1 MTRRQELD
9 RHLVVLTEV
18 KGILGA
24 MKNLAMVEI
33 RKLAR
38 MRAAHHLVVETVRA
52 ALADFLAFHP
62 ALRPAPAAGDALVL
76 LAGSERGFCG
86 NFNEMLLEAANR
98 FAERR
103 EGGPPSWFAI
113 GTKLASRLEGH
124 PRLIESLPGPNA
136 AEEVVNVLNG
146 VLTSVMALR
155 AKRGGFAGISL
166 WVAFHD
172 PEQGSV
178 RMEEL
183 TAFPAPAAPPGHAS
197 RPYVRIEP
205 ARLLGELIE
214 HYLFSALTRAFYASL
229 TSENRFRLAH
239 MENATRRVE
248 NRLAEMTM
256 RRNILRQEEI
266 TQEVASILLSAE
278 SFTPQPR

>member
-1 MTRRQELD
+1 MTQRRELEH
-9 RHLVVLTEV
+9 HLGVLSEV

-38 MRAAHHLVVETVRA
+38 MRAAQHLVVETIRA
-52 ALADFLAFHP
+52 AMADFLAFHP
-62 ALRPAPAAGDALVL
+62 ELRPAPAAGDALVL

-86 NFNEMLLEAANR
+86 NFNELILKE
-98 FAERR
+98 AERFSGQR
-103 EGGPPSWFAI
+103 GEGRVSWIAV
-113 GTKLASRLEGH
+113 GAKLGSRLEGQ
-124 PRLIESLPGPNA
+124 PRLIESLSGPNA
-136 AEEVVNVLNG
+136 AEEVVSVLNG
-146 VLTSVMALR
+146 VLTTVTGLR
-155 AKRGGFAGISL
+155 AKRGGFAETSL
-166 WVAFHD
+166 WVTFHD
-172 PEQGSV
+172 PEQGVV
-178 RMEEL
+178 RSEEL

-197 RPYVRIEP
+197 RPVLRMEP

-214 HYLFSALTRAFYASL
+214 HRLFSVLTRAFYASL

-248 NRLAEMTM
+248 TRVTEMTM